1 MARQVRSTIKEKCWG
16 MQRIRRRTHLA
27 QRLRSCNSNPLCRSR
42 ATDPSLGFQR
52 ATGPSFA
59 GVSRE
64 QLELLAVT
72 ESYLVDT
79 FAVPLEIIGS
89 D

>member
-1 MARQVRSTIKEKCWG
+1 MGKEGTRYEVGTEKDLL
-16 MQRIRRRTHLA
+16 RIWEKVDV
-27 QRLRSCNSNPLCRSR
+27 QPIRLRVFIVQPGLSV
-42 ATDPSLGFQR
+42 
-52 ATGPSFA
+52 A

>member
-1 MARQVRSTIKEKCWG
+1 MFGSIC
-16 MQRIRRRTHLA
+16 
-27 QRLRSCNSNPLCRSR
+27 LRVFIVQPGSSV
-42 ATDPSLGFQR
+42 AE
-52 ATGPSFA
+52 
-59 GVSRE
+59 VSRE

-89 D
+89 K